1 MVSSRSIPPH
11 QQIRTKTWQRLGVQR
26 IDVHLNKG
34 RVSDV
39 LRVFHGPCRIFA
51 MFLEITEAVQNAACN
66 MSWVLRSDTGGY
78 RVLGDTVNIQ
88 AAALGDFYV
97 AELDATNII
106 KATTA
111 TGLVNGYWYE
121 AATATNGVIVP
132 PGGIDF
138 VFSNTNMSSGKGTL
152 TIAYVPIIDDA
163 MIVAEDWQTS
173 TTSSSTSTSSTSSTA
188 STSST
193 TSTTSST
200 ASSSSTTSTTSST
213 SSTASTTSST
223 SSTASTTSTASSTS
237 STSSTASTT
246 STSSSTSSTS
256 STTSTSSS
264 TSTTSTTSSTTTTW
278 PPEIP

>member
-1 MVSSRSIPPH
+1 
-11 QQIRTKTWQRLGVQR
+11 
-26 IDVHLNKG
+26 LNKG

-39 LRVFHGPCRIFA
+39 LRVFHGPCRIIA

-66 MSWVLRSDTGGY
+66 MSWVLRSDEGGY
-78 RVLGDTVNIQ
+78 RVIGDTVNIQ
-88 AAALGDFYV
+88 AAALGDFFV
-97 AELDATNII
+97 AELDATNIVG
-106 KATTA
+106 ATTGTA
-111 TGLVNGYWYE
+111 LVNGYWYDS
-121 AATATNGVIVP
+121 ATANGAIVP

-152 TIAYVPIIDDA
+152 TIAYLPIVDDA

-200 ASSSSTTSTTSST
+200 ASSSSTTSTTSTT

-223 SSTASTTSTASSTS
+223 SSTASTTSTTS

-246 STSSSTSSTS
+246 STTSSTS
-256 STTSTSSS
+256 TTTSTTSTASS
-264 TSTTSTTSSTTTTW
+264 TSTTSSTSSTTTTW
-278 PPEIP
+278 PPEVP